1 MAKGLVYP
9 ETSERLFASS
19 GLGGKPSSI
28 VPEDITARH
37 EVLGVLLPACVWL

>member
-1 MAKGLVYP
+1 MAKGVVDP

-19 GLGGKPSSI
+19 GLGGKPSSF

-37 EVLGVLLPACVWL
+37 DVLGVLLPACVRL